1 MSQPTP
7 AIRKPGT
14 TGPAPA
20 RAAAPGGAN
29 ATGRQLVRISFA
41 SPVFGMGEYS
51 WTFICEGAQAE
62 DIQAAM
68 MERKP
73 VKLVFPSNV
82 VVLDTANVVLAD
94 FQPAPTGA

>member
-7 AIRKPGT
+7 AIRKPGS
-14 TGPAPA
+14 PAPA
-20 RAAAPGGAN
+20 RAAGA
-29 ATGRQLVRISFA
+29 AALTGRQLVRISFA

-51 WTFICEGAQAE
+51 WTFICEAQQAE
-62 DIQAAM
+62 DIQQAM

-73 VKLVFPSNV
+73 VKLNFPGNV

-94 FQPAPTGA
+94 FQAAPANA